1 METRKMLKKPSL
13 GRIHSDL
20 YPVGHEQL
28 FTELT
33 PAEGALIEGGSV
45 LELHALGAIQAGAD
59 CSNDIDEIYI
69 LVNGQD
75 TGFYQEMRTGQTAR
89 IDKFVNFSGF
99 AVIELFDRD
108 GDNDDKIGSF
118 TITGG
123 ALAGDT
129 RYLSGSNS
137 EYLLAYR
144 VFQ

>member
-1 METRKMLKKPSL
+1 MLKKPSF
-13 GRIHSDL
+13 GRSHSKL
-20 YPVGHEQL
+20 YPAADEQL
-28 FTELT
+28 FAELT
-33 PAEGALIEGGSV
+33 AAEAALIEGGSV

-75 TGFYQEMRTGQTAR
+75 TGFYQEMRTGQTAT
-89 IDKFVNFSGF
+89 IGKFMNFSGF
-99 AVIELFDRD
+99 AVIELFDKD
-108 GDNDDKIGSF
+108 CNSNDDKIGSF

-129 RYLSGSNS
+129 KSLSGNDS

>member
-1 METRKMLKKPSL
+1 MLRNSSL
-13 GRIHSDL
+13 GRTHSNL

-28 FTELT
+28 FTDLT
-33 PAEGALIEGGSV
+33 SAEAALIEGGSV
-45 LELHALGAIQAGAD
+45 LELHALGAIKAGAD
-59 CSNDIDEIYI
+59 SSSRDGDDIYI

-75 TGFYQEMRTGQTAR
+75 IGFSKQMKTGQGAE

-99 AVIELFDRD
+99 AVIELFDKD
-108 GDNDDKIGSF
+108 SHSSDDKIGSF
-118 TITGG
+118 TLTGG

-129 RYLSGSNS
+129 QYLSGSNS

>member
-1 METRKMLKKPSL
+1 MRKMLKKPSF
-13 GRIHSDL
+13 GRSHSDL

-28 FTELT
+28 FAELS
-33 PAEGALIEGGSV
+33 ASEGALIEGGSV
-45 LELHALGAIQAGAD
+45 LELKTLGAQKAGAD
-59 CSNDIDEIYI
+59 WSNDSDDIYI
-69 LVNGQD
+69 LVNGED
-75 TGFYQEMRTGQTAR
+75 IGFYKQMKTGQGAT

-99 AVIELFDRD
+99 AVIELFDKD
-108 GDNDDKIGSF
+108 WNSNDDKIGSF

-129 RYLSGSNS
+129 KSLGGNDS

>member
-1 METRKMLKKPSL
+1 MPKNLSL
-13 GRIHSDL
+13 GPGQNDL

-33 PAEGALIEGGSV
+33 PAEAALIEGGSV
-45 LELHALGAIQAGAD
+45 LELHALGAIKAGAD
-59 CSNDIDEIYI
+59 SPSSDGDDIYI

-75 TGFYQEMRTGQTAR
+75 IGFSKHMKTGQKAE

-99 AVIELFDRD
+99 AVIELFDKD
-108 GDNDDKIGSF
+108 SHSSDDKIGSF

-129 RYLSGSNS
+129 QYLSGSNS

>member
-1 METRKMLKKPSL
+1 MIGNSGFSL
-13 GRIHSDL
+13 GQNDL
-20 YPVGHEQL
+20 YPVGYEQL

-33 PAEGALIEGGSV
+33 ASEAAIIEGGSV
-45 LELHALGAIQAGAD
+45 LELQTLGAQKAGAD
-59 CSNDIDEIYI
+59 WSNDSDDIYI
-69 LVNGQD
+69 LVNGKD
-75 TGFYQEMRTGQTAR
+75 IGFYKQMKTGQGAT

-99 AVIELFDRD
+99 AVIELFDKD
-108 GDNDDKIGSF
+108 WNSNDDKIGSF

-129 RYLSGSNS
+129 RYLSGNES